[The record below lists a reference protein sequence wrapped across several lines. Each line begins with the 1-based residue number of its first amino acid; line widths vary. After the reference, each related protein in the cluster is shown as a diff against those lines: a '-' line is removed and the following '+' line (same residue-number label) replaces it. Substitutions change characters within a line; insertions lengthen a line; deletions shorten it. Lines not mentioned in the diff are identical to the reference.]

1 MRYPPPEVI
10 NSWPA
15 PNYVDPE
22 TRGQSLLV
30 VNITLL
36 SLCIIAL
43 AARLWSRLV
52 ILRSPGLD
60 DVLITIAMV
69 SLWSTYTAI
78 ASLQVSQ
85 IPTIGVSVTVLLG
98 ELT

>member
-1 MRYPPPEVI
+1 MRTPPPEVVE
-10 NSWPA
+10 SWPA

-36 SLCIIAL
+36 GLCLIAL

-60 DVLITIAMV
+60 DLFITIAIV
-69 SLWSTYTAI
+69 SS
-78 ASLQVSQ
+78 SRGKLQHN
-85 IPTIGVSVTVLLG
+85 
-98 ELT
+98 LTGHADSHYWPSYNCGSR

>member
-1 MRYPPPEVI
+1 MKSPSLEVI
-10 NSWPA
+10 ESWPA

-36 SLCIIAL
+36 GLCLVAL
-43 AARLWSRLV
+43 AARLWARLV

-60 DVLITIAMV
+60 DLLITIAIV
-69 SLWSTYTAI
+69 SSSRRKMQNKLI
-78 ASLQVSQ
+78 V
-85 IPTIGVSVTVLLG
+85 I
-98 ELT
+98 

>member
-1 MRYPPPEVI
+1 MRTPPPEVI
-10 NSWPA
+10 ESWPA

-36 SLCIIAL
+36 GLCLIAL

-60 DVLITIAMV
+60 DLLITVAIV
-69 SLWSTYTAI
+69 SS
-78 ASLQVSQ
+78 SRDKLQHK
-85 IPTIGVSVTVLLG
+85 
-98 ELT
+98 LTGHADSHHWPSHNCGSR

>member
-1 MRYPPPEVI
+1 MRSPPLEVI
-10 NSWPA
+10 ESWPA

-36 SLCIIAL
+36 CLCLIAL
-43 AARLWSRLV
+43 ASRLWARLV

-60 DVLITIAMV
+60 DLLITIAIV
-69 SLWSTYTAI
+69 SS
-78 ASLQVSQ
+78 SRRKLQRKL
-85 IPTIGVSVTVLLG
+85 IGYADSHHWPSHNRHSR
-98 ELT
+98 